1 MRKHI
6 SIILIIVAVLSTL
19 ALCTACGSSNSVVG
33 TWVVKE
39 YEVDGET
46 VSTSK
51 IGEIFGEISAQNNEY
66 KLVFTS
72 NGNLVITSP
81 NYATGETDE
90 RKAAYTVQE
99 GSIEVFD
106 PDDSTDFEL
115 IAYDGSHIR
124 IDMGAYI
131 IVMGK
136 K

>member
-6 SIILIIVAVLSTL
+6 SIVLIIVTVLSAL

-33 TWVVKE
+33 TWIVKE

-51 IGEIFGEISAQNNEY
+51 IGEIFGEIAELNNEY

-81 NYATGETDE
+81 NYATGDVTE
-90 RKAAYTVQE
+90 RKAAYTVQDD
-99 GSIEVFD
+99 SIEVFD
-106 PDDSTDFEL
+106 PDDSTNFEL
-115 IAYDGSHIR
+115 IDYDRSHIY
-124 IDMGAYI
+124 IDMGGYI
-131 IVMGK
+131 IVMVK